1 MQYKINL
8 REERDFGQKINAVFA
23 FLQQNFKPLFRSLL
37 FIAGPTALL
46 GGIFMGLH
54 QSQFMDFALN
64 ENPQTPVGNSNIF
77 RDLLNPNYFLA
88 ILFLVI
94 SFILVFQ
101 TVYGYLAAYLEDK
114 NRPITTDMVWNHVKQ
129 KFVFSFFA
137 MIVLGIITG
146 IGTLLLLIPGIY
158 FAVAFQLALI
168 IIAMEQIDIFDLV
181 SRCLYLVRGKWWS
194 TFGLM
199 FIVSIIQG
207 MMGIVFNVPLY
218 IITFAKA
225 FHVGEVNDTNNIFL
239 IISTIISTV
248 GTVMLYTLSAL
259 AMAFQYFNLVER
271 KEGIG
276 LLEEVDQLGKSQ
288 PITDNEGDY

>member
-1 MQYKINL
+1 MHYKINL

-64 ENPQTPVGNSNIF
+64 ENPSAINNNFF
-77 RDLLNPNYFLA
+77 RDLFNPNYFLA
-88 ILFLVI
+88 ILFLLI

-101 TVYGYLAAYLEDK
+101 TVYGYLVAYLEDR
-114 NRPITTDMVWNHVKQ
+114 NRPITTDMVWSHVKQ

-137 MIVLGIITG
+137 IIVLGIITV
-146 IGTLLLLIPGIY
+146 IGFFLLFIPGV
-158 FAVAFQLALI
+158 FLVVAFQLALI

-181 SRCLYLVRGKWWS
+181 SRCLYLIRGKWWS
-194 TFGLM
+194 TFGLL
-199 FIVSIIQG
+199 FIVSLIQG
-207 MMGIVFNVPLY
+207 MMGVVFNVPLY

-225 FHVGEVNDTNNIFL
+225 FHVGEATDSNNIFL

-271 KEGIG
+271 KEGVG

-288 PITDNEGDY
+288 PITDNEGDF